1 MKQNQMF
8 SERDTLEEA
17 HSYATDIALSLDKGD
32 VPTVLTAI
40 NVLTNTAIKL
50 LEEKEA
56 ARKVKVSFQIRPIP
70 ESLPPGTYHAK
81 LVGEA
86 EPLDSRLRENFNI
99 EGTTTGRFFSASEK
113 AKVAYAPASSTPTS
127 EAVALRSQ
135 IDAATRQVTD
145 LHDLR
150 FILFALDYILAR
162 KPS

>member
-1 MKQNQMF
+1 MP
-8 SERDTLEEA
+8 LETYCEYSDPDLA
-17 HSYATDIALSLDKGD
+17 IEQEPIDAVSTYTDAVACLKSTNSL
-32 VPTVLTAI
+32 
-40 NVLTNTAIKL
+40 
-50 LEEKEA
+50 
-56 ARKVKVSFQIRPIP
+56 
-70 ESLPPGTYHAK
+70 AK
-81 LVGEA
+81 LWDFSIVA
-86 EPLDSRLRENFNI
+86 RRRTDSRLRENFNI